1 MKKQLLTTTSLVAA
15 GVLAISGAAI
25 AGKPKLTVGG
35 NTHQIIGVGE
45 NDSAFDAATN
55 AGVGRVGLDQHSDTE
70 IHFNGSVTLDNGI
83 RITTRTELEG
93 NSAGGSGAG
102 DNIDENWMRISGG
115 FGQIVLGS
123 HDMAGQ
129 AMTGG
134 FYGSYSTNVGLSSA
148 FDTTDWINS
157 PAATVHFAGIIQRV
171 DNSSDSEGITYYTP
185 RMSGFQAGISY
196 MPARNE
202 DLNSTRELKNVDTDG
217 ISLGLNFVKNMGGVG
232 VGVAV
237 GYATSNE
244 STVNL
249 DDTEIYGIG
258 VRLDFQ
264 GFRIAMSHNETEDQ
278 GTVLNTASQGV
289 KSFEAGV
296 RYTFGANAASATYTH
311 AESNSRAVAR
321 DNDESETMMLSYRR
335 TLGPGVTWSVNAI
348 FADFEDGL
356 ATPAAGSENDG
367 QAFVTGLRVGF

>member
-1 MKKQLLTTTSLVAA
+1 
-15 GVLAISGAAI
+15 
-25 AGKPKLTVGG
+25 
-35 NTHQIIGVGE
+35 
-45 NDSAFDAATN
+45 
-55 AGVGRVGLDQHSDTE
+55 
-70 IHFNGSVTLDNGI
+70 VTLDNGI

-93 NSAGGSGAG
+93 NSSFGG
-102 DNIDENWMRISGG
+102 DTIDENWMRISGG

-185 RMSGFQAGISY
+185 RMSGFQAGVSY

-202 DLNSTRELKNVDTDG
+202 DVNATRELKNVDTDG

-244 STVNL
+244 ATVNL
-249 DDTEIYGIG
+249 DDTEIFGIG

-264 GFRIAMSHNETEDQ
+264 GFRISMSHNETEDQ
-278 GTVLNTASQGV
+278 GTVLNTAAQGV

-296 RYTFGANAASATYTH
+296 RYTFGANAASASYTH

-321 DNDESETMMLSYRR
+321 DNDESETLMLSYRR

-356 ATPAAGSENDG
+356 ATPAAGAENDG
-367 QAFVTGLRVGF
+367 QAFVTGIRVGF

>member
-45 NDSAFDAATN
+45 NDSAFDATN
-55 AGVGRVGLDQHSDTE
+55 GARVGFDQHSDTE
-70 IHFNGSVTLDNGI
+70 IHFKGSVTLDNGI

-115 FGQIVLGS
+115 FGEIRLGS
-123 HDMAGQ
+123 HDLAAQ
-129 AMTGG
+129 AMTTG

-148 FDTTDWINS
+148 FDTTDWING
-157 PAATVHFAGIIQRV
+157 PGATHVAGIIQRV
-171 DNSSDSEGITYYTP
+171 DISSDSEGATYYTP
-185 RMSGFQAGISY
+185 RMSGFQAGVSY

-202 DLNSTRELKNVDTDG
+202 DVSNTRELKNVDTDG

-237 GYATSNE
+237 GYTTSNE
-244 STVNL
+244 ATVNL
-249 DDTEIYGIG
+249 DDTEIFGIG

-264 GFRIAMSHNETEDQ
+264 GFRISMSHNETEDQ
-278 GTVLNTASQGV
+278 GTVLNTAAQGV

-356 ATPAAGSENDG
+356 ATPAAGTENDG
-367 QAFVTGLRVGF
+367 QAFVTGLRIGF